1 MYCNIDDI
9 KQQVTETTLIEIT
22 DDNLAGEVNT
32 AIIDE
37 AIIYSESLIDGYL
50 RGRYSLPLSII
61 PMLIK
66 LLAIDLSIFR
76 LYSRRFHADMP
87 DSINDKYKN
96 SVKLL
101 EQIQKGIVSLGIET
115 IGTTPELGEYRTNK
129 TYNDRIFSKEF
140 LGDF

>member
-1 MYCNIDDI
+1 MTGVQTCALPIS
-9 KQQVTETTLIEIT
+9 
-22 DDNLAGEVNT
+22 DDNLAGEINI

-50 RGRYSLPLSII
+50 RSRYSLPLSII

-76 LYSRRFHADMP
+76 LYSRRFHTDMP
-87 DSINDKYKN
+87 ESINNKYKN

-115 IGTTPELGEYRTNK
+115 IGTTPDLGEYRTNK

-140 LGDF
+140 LGEF